1 MRNAYPIPDT
11 DSLSEW
17 LQDYFIVAVVPA
29 YRVEKEIESVV
40 RSMPAFVSRI
50 IVVDDASPDRTG
62 AVVEKL
68 AALDDRIVLVQ
79 HEANQGVGGA
89 MITGFRKALDIG
101 AQVVVKVD
109 GESAERRITPRATAS
124 AISKP

>member
-1 MRNAYPIPDT
+1 MRNASPIPDVE
-11 DSLSEW
+11 SLSEW

-50 IVVDDASPDRTG
+50 IIVNDASPDKTG

-101 AQVVVKVD
+101 AQVVVKV
-109 GESAERRITPRATAS
+109 
-124 AISKP
+124 